1 MNKKICTIG
10 LSSLTA
16 LALAIGGASAASA
29 APAQAAATA
38 SQAASSPLAATG
50 GATVS
55 DEQKAADL
63 TAFLEEITSVP
74 DSVLAQGDEATVAW
88 IEANTDVD
96 TSGSTTRD
104 ASIPGCIGS
113 IAVAIAGVAFPAA
126 KILKIKKLA
135 DELGGVAKAV
145 ELLWG
150 ASFNYEKV
158 QAAGGALASL
168 GAELIGIASIKEQCF
183 E

>member
-1 MNKKICTIG
+1 MKKKICTIG
-10 LSSLTA
+10 LSSVTA

-29 APAQAAATA
+29 APAQAAATSGAAVTA
-38 SQAASSPLAATG
+38 SAGVS
-50 GATVS
+50 VS

-63 TAFLEEITSVP
+63 SAFLEEVTAVP
-74 DSVLAQGDEATVAW
+74 DSVLAQGDEATLAW

-135 DELGGVAKAV
+135 EELGGVAKAV

-168 GAELIGIASIKEQCF
+168 GAELIGIAAIQEQCF